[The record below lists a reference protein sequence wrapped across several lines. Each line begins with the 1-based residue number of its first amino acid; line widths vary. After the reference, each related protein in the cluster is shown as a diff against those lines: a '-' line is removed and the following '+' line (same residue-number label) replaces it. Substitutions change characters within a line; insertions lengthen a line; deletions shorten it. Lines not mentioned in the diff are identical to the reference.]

1 MPLLFLWRN
10 HSIWCWESR
19 DMCEQRLGC
28 SMWPQ
33 GKFQMV
39 TIFLVS
45 TFWRQFLQAMVDE
58 SPNKHL
64 PLVPAQTNHVY
75 FLKSTL
81 NMTKMGT
88 LGALGG
94 QDRSPKNFKYG
105 WGLSFGLDWCPEKE
119 RMRFGWFW
127 TSQWACEKS
136 FFFACS
142 PQGFT
147 ATRCSNIDIS
157 DHIMLVST
165 FKNQFLFEFLKNNN
179 LVKFC

>member
-81 NMTKMGT
+81 NMTKLGT

-105 WGLSFGLDWCPEKE
+105 WGLSFGLDWSPQKE

-127 TSQWACEKS
+127 TSQWAYEKS
-136 FFFACS
+136 IFSPVVHRDSRPPGAQISTSLTIFCWFQPLRTNFFLNFWK
-142 PQGFT
+142 
-147 ATRCSNIDIS
+147 II
-157 DHIMLVST
+157 IW
-165 FKNQFLFEFLKNNN
+165 
-179 LVKFC
+179 